1 MRNWLVASAAALAML
16 LPGCVV
22 VEELPEPPTSPP
34 GQEQGAEGDGAGDG
48 DGDGHGGGG
57 AGDGDG
63 YAFIHTLDN
72 GAPVRWST
80 CEPIS
85 YVVRPDNEPEGARA
99 LLEES
104 LERIEDATGLEFED
118 AGSTNEAPTQ
128 RRRLYQP
135 NRYGDRWAPV
145 LIAYSTPD
153 EDDRLS
159 GRAAGY
165 GGPAFVSVGGGT
177 ARNVSGSVVFDV
189 EQMTSMGGDDAI
201 RAVMLHELAHL
212 IGLAHIDDRGQL
224 MNPVLY
230 GTDVTDLQD
239 GDLAGLEILGDGECY
254 DPVEPRRL
262 RGSE

>member
-1 MRNWLVASAAALAML
+1 MRIWLVVIAAAVAML
-16 LPGCVV
+16 AGCVV
-22 VEELPEPPTSPP
+22 VSEVPEQAPSPP
-34 GQEQGAEGDGAGDG
+34 SQGQGSD
-48 DGDGHGGGG
+48 GGGG
-57 AGDGDG
+57 GDGGGDGDG
-63 YAFIHTLDN
+63 YAFVHVLDD
-72 GAPVRWST
+72 GEPVRWST
-80 CEPIS
+80 CEPIR

-104 LERIEDATGLEFED
+104 LERIAEATGLEFED
-118 AGSTNEAPTQ
+118 AGSTDEAPAQ

-135 NRYGDRWAPV
+135 DRYGDRWAPA
-145 LIAYSTPD
+145 LIAYSNPE

-177 ARNVSGSVVFDV
+177 PRNVSGSVVFDV
-189 EQMTSMGGDDAI
+189 DRMTSMGGDGAV

-212 IGLAHIDDRGQL
+212 IGLAHVDDRDQL

-230 GTDVTDLQD
+230 GSQVTDLQE

-254 DPVEPRRL
+254 PPIEPRSIRDS
-262 RGSE
+262 G